1 MPVEYIT
8 LADLPE
14 SFNEVLMRYFSYY
27 SVALGRVRNKKAEE
41 FRPLGSGV
49 LVKKG
54 SRSGIL
60 TARHCLHACKPE
72 IELGTTGSD
81 TLSLIINRGR
91 GVLIKPSEA
100 IEHNLVDP
108 KSEEFGPDLTFIE
121 IFGDS
126 LNTIKAVGSFWLLD
140 KKPDEVIK
148 DFGCEGTPIV
158 SIGFPQVDYQTE
170 IEIKPNIINHR
181 VRHMT
186 FSNVIQKGDV
196 TEREGWDYLESNMW
210 YGGTPDLPATFSG
223 VSGGPVWGMNLSK
236 NKSDGQINIDK
247 SALIGI
253 TFYQTELKGDERRL
267 RAHFIKSIYDLAWRN
282 LK

>member
-1 MPVEYIT
+1 MSSTEYMT
-8 LADLPE
+8 LGDLPE

-27 SVALGRVRNKKAEE
+27 SVALGRVRNEKAEE

-49 LVKKG
+49 LVTKG
-54 SRSGIL
+54 NRFGIL
-60 TARHCLHACKPE
+60 TARHCLHGGKPE
-72 IELGTTGSD
+72 VELGTNGRD
-81 TLSLIINRGR
+81 TLYLIINRGR
-91 GVLIKPSEA
+91 GVLIKPYEA

-121 IFGDS
+121 IFGDA
-126 LNTIKAVGSFWLLD
+126 LNTIRAVGSFWPLD
-140 KKPDEVIK
+140 KKSDELTK
-148 DFGCEGTPIV
+148 AFGSEGTPLV
-158 SIGFPQVDYQTE
+158 TIGFPQADYQTE
-170 IEIKPNIINHR
+170 IKPNTINHR

-186 FSNVIQKGDV
+186 FSNVIRKGDV
-196 TEREGWDYLESNMW
+196 FEHEGWDYVESNMW
-210 YGGTPDLPATFSG
+210 YGGTPDLPITFQG

-247 SALIGI
+247 YALVGI

-267 RAHFIKSIYDLAWRN
+267 RAHFIKSIYDLAWQN